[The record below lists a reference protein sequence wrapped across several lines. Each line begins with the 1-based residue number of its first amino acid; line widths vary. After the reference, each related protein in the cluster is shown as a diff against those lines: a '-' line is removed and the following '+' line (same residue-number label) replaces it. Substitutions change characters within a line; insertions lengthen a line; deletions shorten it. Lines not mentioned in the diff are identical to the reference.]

1 MGSFRFSVTVRF
13 LSGLVLL
20 PLVFALA
27 GVSLASDA
35 VEEGKKI
42 AFDRKKGNCLA
53 CHYLVGGVVPGN
65 IAPPLVEMKQHFPD
79 RKRLRAILWDIT
91 EERPEAMMPPFGKHG
106 ILTKDEI
113 EKILEYL
120 YTQ

>member
-1 MGSFRFSVTVRF
+1 MSSFKFSATMRF

-20 PLVFALA
+20 PLVFGLA
-27 GVSLASDA
+27 EVSLASGA
-35 VEEGKKI
+35 AEEGKKI

-53 CHYLVGGVVPGN
+53 CHYLAGGVTPGN
-65 IAPPLVEMKQHFPD
+65 VAPPLVEMKQRFPD
-79 RKRLRAILWDIT
+79 RKRLHKILWDIT
-91 EERPEAMMPPFGKHG
+91 EERPDAMMPPFGKHG

-113 EKILEYL
+113 EKVVEYL